1 MSTDPFSDAR
11 IVVSWLKNA
20 SPWTSAVREN
30 QIESR
35 RLVTNQAIIDAVL
48 SRSPKT
54 ALDIGCGEGWL
65 VRALADHGV
74 DAIGVDVVPS
84 LIEVAREARGGE
96 FRVASYEAIA
106 AGELDVKV
114 DVAIA
119 NFSLIGKE
127 SVENLLVRVPALLN
141 PKGALVVQTVHTL
154 VARGDLPYEDGWRTG
169 SWAGF
174 SEDFSDPAPWYF
186 RTVEGW
192 TKLLADSGLELTD
205 TREPLHPT
213 TGKPASI
220 IFIAEKRGL
229 SGMDE
234 TQKRKT
240 QKQ

>member
-1 MSTDPFSDAR
+1 MSTDPLSDAR
-11 IVVSWLKNA
+11 IVDSWLKNA
-20 SPWTSAVREN
+20 SPWTNAVREN

-35 RLVTNQAIIDAVL
+35 RLVTNQAIVDAVL

-65 VRALADHGV
+65 VRALAEKGV

-84 LIEVAREARGGE
+84 LIEQAKQAGGGE
-96 FRVASYEAIA
+96 FRVSSYEAIA
-106 AGELDVKV
+106 AGDLDVKV
-114 DVAIA
+114 DAAVA

-127 SVENLLVRVPALLN
+127 SVENLLLRVPDLLN
-141 PKGALVVQTVHTL
+141 SRGALIVQTLHPL

-186 RTVEGW
+186 RTVESW
-192 TKLLADSGLELTD
+192 KKLFEDSGLTLTD
-205 TREPLHPT
+205 TREPPNPT

-220 IFIAEKRGL
+220 IFTAERA
-229 SGMDE
+229 DAI
-234 TQKRKT
+234 RKT
-240 QKQ
+240 QKR